1 MAKKT
6 YKFWA
11 VSPQDPSDRKL
22 MAEFEVDGKKVEAN
36 VKDSMIQERVD
47 EGFHTDDG
55 QLTMESDGPAFVELL
70 AANYA
75 TSSFV
80 RVEIA

>member
-1 MAKKT
+1 MAKNT

-22 MAEFEVDGKKVEAN
+22 MAEFEVDGKKVKAN
-36 VKDSMIQERVD
+36 VKDSMIQKRVE
-47 EGFHTDDG
+47 EGFHTCDG
-55 QLTMESDGPAFVELL
+55 QLTMESDGPEFVELL

-80 RVEIA
+80 IVEID